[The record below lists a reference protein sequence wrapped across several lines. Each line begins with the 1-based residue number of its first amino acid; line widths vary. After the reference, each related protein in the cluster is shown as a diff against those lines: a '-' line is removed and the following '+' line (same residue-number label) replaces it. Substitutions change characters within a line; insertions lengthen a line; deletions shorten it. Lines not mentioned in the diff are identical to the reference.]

1 MVPNLSLWIMKRCS
15 YLTLWATLSL
25 VAACS
30 SKEEANPQ
38 SAQDVILTATTEGHD
53 GTRTTLDEDYTTVL
67 WMPKESLSVFRGGK
81 MAEFTSTNT
90 EKTPSAQFKGTLPEA
105 GGDKVIYGLY
115 PYSADASISKDV
127 ISASLPAEQVAVAGT
142 FDSNLFI
149 SVAHT
154 ETYEMGFY
162 NVCSGLRFMLDR
174 GDIRAVTFLSNGG
187 EPLTGKFSVGF
198 DKDGKPAVKSVEE
211 GSSEVKLTAPEGKT
225 FEPGVWYYVVTLPT
239 SLEKG
244 YTLLFEGESVQGTVR
259 SSNPIALNRSKFRS
273 AKLDASRVDYKK
285 ESDYDIVNADVRAY
299 LENVDYSDDPDYKRS
314 DVAKYSGSESPNPVK
329 LSWEGKASVIRMSTS
344 PDLSGYKEISVNASP
359 ASVYNLIPGV
369 RYFYSVLSA
378 DGTVLKESCVIPKG
392 PMRMINGV
400 TKNMRD
406 LGGWK
411 AGDKMIRYGMIYR
424 GARLD
429 DIQSN
434 PTAKA
439 IIFDD
444 LGLSI
449 DLDLRGLPPGTQGG
463 SGEKNPW
470 TAADPIQYVNIQLWH
485 YFVPTASQYDSSV
498 QVAPGASAEVYR
510 STLRTILGWLKAGE
524 VVYFHCHGGSD
535 RTGTLAFLIEALV
548 GVSENDLS
556 KDYEVTYYSGSKRK
570 RNGESGWYFGPM
582 VRYLRTFAP
591 GKTIQEQVTAWA
603 TTGENALTMEEV
615 EELKAL
621 LLE

>member
-1 MVPNLSLWIMKRCS
+1 MNH
-15 YLTLWATLSL
+15 YNHFALWAVLCL
-25 VAACS
+25 FVACS
-30 SKEEANPQ
+30 VNEEIIPSSQ
-38 SAQDVILTATTEGHD
+38 EIILTATTEGND
-53 GTRTTLDEDYTTVL
+53 ATRTTLDEDFTTVL

-81 MAEFTSTNT
+81 MAAFTSTNT
-90 EKTPSAQFKGTLPEA
+90 EKTPSAQFKGVLPEA
-105 GGDKVIYGLY
+105 GGDKIIYGLY
-115 PYSADASISKDV
+115 PYSTDASISKDV
-127 ISASLPAEQVAVAGT
+127 ISTSLPAEQVAVAGT
-142 FDSNLFI
+142 FGDNLFI
-149 SVAHT
+149 SVART

-174 GDIRAVTFLSNGG
+174 GDIQTVTFLSNAG
-187 EPLTGKFSVGF
+187 EPLAGKFSVGF
-198 DKDGKPAVKSVEE
+198 DKEGKPAVNAVEE
-211 GSSEVKLTAPEGKT
+211 GSSEVRLAAPDGKT
-225 FEPGVWYYVVTLPT
+225 FESGVWYYLVTLPT

-244 YTLLFEGESVQGTVR
+244 YTILLEGESVQGTIR
-259 SSNPIALNRSKFRS
+259 SSNAIALNRSKFRS

-285 ESDYDIVNADVRAY
+285 KSDYDIVNAGVRAY

-314 DVAKYSGSESPNPVK
+314 DVAKYSGSDSPNPVK
-329 LSWEGKASVIRMSTS
+329 LSWEGRASVVRISTS
-344 PDLSGYKEISVNASP
+344 PDLAGYREIKVDASP

-369 RYFYSVLSA
+369 RYYYSVLAS
-378 DGTVLKESCVIPKG
+378 DGAILRESCVIPKG

-411 AGDKMIRYGMIYR
+411 AGDKTIRYGKIYR

-434 PTAKA
+434 PSAKA

-498 QVAPGASAEVYR
+498 QVSPGASAEVYR
-510 STLRTILGWLKAGE
+510 STLRTILGWLKDGE

-535 RTGTLAFLIEALV
+535 RTGTLAFLIEALM

-582 VRYLRTFAP
+582 VKYLRTFAP

-603 TTGENALTMEEV
+603 TTGENALSLEEV

>member
-1 MVPNLSLWIMKRCS
+1 MNRYSHLGLWSALC
-15 YLTLWATLSL
+15 LF
-25 VAACS
+25 AACS
-30 SKEEANPQ
+30 AKEEVTPA
-38 SAQDVILTATTEGHD
+38 SREVILTATTEGND
-53 GTRTTLDEDYTTVL
+53 ATRTTLDVDFTTVL
-67 WMPKESLSVFRGGK
+67 WMPEESLSVFRGGK

-90 EKTPSAQFKGTLPEA
+90 EKSTSAQFKGSLPEA
-105 GGDKVIYGLY
+105 GGDNVIYGLY
-115 PYSADASISKDV
+115 PYSTKASISQDV
-127 ISASLPAEQVAVAGT
+127 ISTSLPDEQVAVAGT
-142 FDSNLFI
+142 FDNNLFI
-149 SVAHT
+149 SVART
-154 ETYEMGFY
+154 ESYEMTFF

-174 GDIRAVTFLSNGG
+174 DDIQVVTFLSNGG
-187 EPLTGKFSVGF
+187 EPLTGKFSAGF
-198 DKDGKPAVKSVEE
+198 DREGKPVVKTVEE
-211 GSSEVKLTAPEGKT
+211 GSSEVRLSAPEGKT
-225 FEPGVWYYVVTLPT
+225 FESGVWYYVVTLPT
-239 SLEKG
+239 ALEKG
-244 YTLLFEGESVQGTVR
+244 YTLLLEGEGVQGTVR
-259 SSNPIALNRSKFRS
+259 SLNAIALNRSKFRS
-273 AKLDASRVDYKK
+273 VKLDASRVDYKK
-285 ESDYDIVNADVRAY
+285 ESDYDIVNAGVRAY

-314 DVAKYSGSESPNPVK
+314 DVSKYSGSDKPNPVK
-329 LSWEGKASVIRMSTS
+329 LSWEGRASIIRISTS
-344 PDLSGYKEISVNASP
+344 PDLSDYREIKVDASP

-369 RYFYSVLSA
+369 RYFYSVLTA
-378 DGTVLKESCVIPKG
+378 DGTVLRESCVIPKG

-411 AGDKMIRYGMIYR
+411 AGDKTIRYGRIYR

-434 PTAKA
+434 PSAKA

-449 DLDLRGLPPGTQGG
+449 DLDLRGLPPGSQGG

-470 TAADPIQYVNIQLWH
+470 TSADPIQYFNIQLWH
-485 YFVPTASQYDSSV
+485 YFVPTASQYDYSV
-498 QVAPGASAEVYR
+498 QVSPGASAEVYR

-535 RTGTLAFLIEALV
+535 RTGTLAFLIEALM

-570 RNGESGWYFGPM
+570 RNGEAGWYFGPM

-603 TTGENALTMEEV
+603 TTGENALTSAEI

>member
-1 MVPNLSLWIMKRCS
+1 MSRYNHFA
-15 YLTLWATLSL
+15 LWAALYL
-25 VAACS
+25 FAACS
-30 SKEEANPQ
+30 VNEE
-38 SAQDVILTATTEGHD
+38 VIPSSQEVVLTATTEGND
-53 GTRTTLDEDYTTVL
+53 ATRTTLDKDFTTVL
-67 WMPKESLSVFRGGK
+67 WMPEESLSVFCGGK
-81 MAEFTSTNT
+81 MAAFTSTNT

-105 GGDKVIYGLY
+105 GGDKAIYGLY

-127 ISASLPAEQVAVAGT
+127 ISTSLPAEQVAVAGT
-142 FDSNLFI
+142 FGDNLFI
-149 SVAHT
+149 SVART

-174 GDIRAVTFLSNGG
+174 GNIQAVTFLSNGG
-187 EPLTGKFSVGF
+187 EPLAGKFSIGF
-198 DKDGKPAVKSVEE
+198 DKEGKPTVNAVEE
-211 GSSEVKLTAPEGKT
+211 GSSEVRLTAPDGKA
-225 FEPGVWYYVVTLPT
+225 FDSGVWYYLVTLPMN
-239 SLEKG
+239 LEKG
-244 YTLLFEGESVQGTVR
+244 YTILLEGESVQGTVR
-259 SSNPIALNRSKFRS
+259 SSNAIALNRSKFRS
-273 AKLDASRVDYKK
+273 VKLDASRVDYKK
-285 ESDYDIVNADVRAY
+285 ESDYDIVNAGVRAY
-299 LENVDYSDDPDYKRS
+299 LENVDYSDDADYKRS
-314 DVAKYSGSESPNPVK
+314 DVAKYSGSDSPNPVK
-329 LSWEGKASVIRMSTS
+329 LFWEGRASVVRISTN
-344 PDLSGYKEISVNASP
+344 PDLSGYREIKVDASP

-369 RYFYSVLSA
+369 RYYYSVLAS
-378 DGTVLKESCVIPKG
+378 DGAVLWESCVIPKG

-411 AGDKMIRYGMIYR
+411 AGDKTIRYGKIYR

-434 PTAKA
+434 PSAKA

-470 TAADPIQYVNIQLWH
+470 TATDPIRYVNIQLWH

-498 QVAPGASAEVYR
+498 QVSPGASAEVYR
-510 STLRTILGWLKAGE
+510 STLRTILGWLKDGE

-535 RTGTLAFLIEALV
+535 RTGTLAFLIEALM

-603 TTGENALTMEEV
+603 TTGENALSLEEV

>member
-1 MVPNLSLWIMKRCS
+1 MSHYSHIG
-15 YLTLWATLSL
+15 LWAALCL
-25 VAACS
+25 FVACS
-30 SKEEANPQ
+30 AKEEVTPSSQ
-38 SAQDVILTATTEGHD
+38 EVILTATTEGND
-53 GTRTTLDEDYTTVL
+53 GTRTSLDEDYTTVL
-67 WMPKESLSVFRGGK
+67 WMPEESLSVFCGGK
-81 MAEFTSTNT
+81 MAGFTSTNT
-90 EKTPSAQFKGTLPEA
+90 EKSTSVQFKGHLPDA
-105 GGDKVIYGLY
+105 CGDKFIYGLY
-115 PYSADASISKDV
+115 PYLADASISQGV
-127 ISASLPAEQVAVAGT
+127 ISTSLPAEQVAVAGT
-142 FDSNLFI
+142 FDNNLFI
-149 SVAHT
+149 SVART

-174 GDIRAVTFLSNGG
+174 NDIHTVTFLSNGG
-187 EPLTGKFSVGF
+187 EPLAGKFSVGF
-198 DKDGKPAVKSVEE
+198 DKDGKPVVKAVEE
-211 GSSEVKLTAPEGKT
+211 GISEVSLSAPDGKT
-225 FEPGVWYYVVTLPT
+225 FESGVWYYVVTLPAA
-239 SLEKG
+239 LEKG
-244 YTLLFEGESVQGTVR
+244 YTLLLEGEGVQGTVR
-259 SSNPIALNRSKFRS
+259 SSNAISLNRNKFRS
-273 AKLDASRVDYKK
+273 AMLDASRVDYKTLG
-285 ESDYDIVNADVRAY
+285 DYDIVNAGVRAY

-314 DVAKYSGSESPNPVK
+314 DVAKYSGSDKPNPVK
-329 LSWEGKASVIRMSTS
+329 LSWEGRASVIRISTS
-344 PDLSGYKEISVNASP
+344 PDLLDYREIKVDASP

-369 RYFYSVLSA
+369 RYFYSVLAS
-378 DGTVLKESCVIPKG
+378 DGTVLRESCVIPKG

-400 TKNMRD
+400 TSNMRD

-411 AGDKMIRYGMIYR
+411 AGDKTIRYGKIYR

-429 DIQSN
+429 NIQSN
-434 PTAKA
+434 PSAKA

-470 TAADPIQYVNIQLWH
+470 TPADPIQYVNIQLWH

-498 QVAPGASAEVYR
+498 QVSPGASAEVYR
-510 STLRTILGWLKAGE
+510 STLRTILGWLRDGE

-535 RTGTLAFLIEALV
+535 RTGTLAFLIEALM

-591 GKTIQEQVTAWA
+591 GKTIQEQVTVWA
-603 TTGENALTMEEV
+603 TTGENALTVDEI

>member
-1 MVPNLSLWIMKRCS
+1 MNRYSHFGLLAALC
-15 YLTLWATLSL
+15 LF
-25 VAACS
+25 AACS
-30 SKEEANPQ
+30 TKEEATPP
-38 SAQDVILTATTEGHD
+38 SSLEVILTATTEGND
-53 GTRTTLDEDYTTVL
+53 GTRTTLDEDYTAVL
-67 WMPKESLSVFRGGK
+67 WMPDEILSVFRGGK

-90 EKTPSAQFKGTLPEA
+90 EKTSSAQFKGTLPEA
-105 GGDKVIYGLY
+105 GGDNAIYGLY
-115 PYSADASISKDV
+115 PFSADASISKDV
-127 ISASLPAEQVAVAGT
+127 ISTSLPAEQVAVAGT
-142 FDSNLFI
+142 FNNNLFI
-149 SVAHT
+149 SVART

-174 GDIRAVTFLSNGG
+174 ADIQSVTFLSNGG
-187 EPLTGKFSVGF
+187 ESLAGNFSVGF
-198 DKDGKPAVKSVEE
+198 DKDGKPALKAVEE
-211 GSSEVKLTAPEGKT
+211 GSSEVRLTAPYGKP
-225 FEPGVWYYVVTLPT
+225 FESGVWYYVVTLPT

-244 YTLLFEGESVQGTVR
+244 YTLLLEGEGVQGTVR
-259 SSNPIALNRSKFRS
+259 SSNAISLNRSKFRS
-273 AKLDASRVDYKK
+273 VKLDASRVDYKK
-285 ESDYDIVNADVRAY
+285 ESDYDIVNAGVRAY

-314 DVAKYSGSESPNPVK
+314 DVSKYSGSDKPNPVK
-329 LSWEGKASVIRMSTS
+329 LSWDGKASVIRMSTS
-344 PDLSGYKEISVNASP
+344 PDLSNYREIKVDASP
-359 ASVYNLIPGV
+359 ESVYNLIPGV
-369 RYFYSVLSA
+369 RYFYSVLAA

-411 AGDKMIRYGMIYR
+411 AGDKTIRYGMIYR

-434 PTAKA
+434 PSAKA

-470 TAADPIQYVNIQLWH
+470 TAADPIQYFNIQLWH

-498 QVAPGASAEVYR
+498 QVSPGASAEVYR

-535 RTGTLAFLIEALV
+535 RTGTLAFLIEALM

-591 GKTIQEQVTAWA
+591 GKTIQEQVTTWA

>member
-1 MVPNLSLWIMKRCS
+1 MTIPLNRWIMNRYSHFALLAVLC
-15 YLTLWATLSL
+15 LL
-25 VAACS
+25 AACS
-30 SKEEANPQ
+30 TKDAVPPSSQEI
-38 SAQDVILTATTEGHD
+38 ILTAVTEGND
-53 GTRTTLDEDYTTVL
+53 ATRTTLDEDFTTVL
-67 WMPKESLSVFRGGK
+67 WMPKESLSVFLGGK
-81 MAEFTSTNT
+81 MAAFTSTNT
-90 EKTPSAQFKGTLPEA
+90 EQTPSAQFKGTLPEA

-127 ISASLPAEQVAVAGT
+127 ISTSLPAEQVAVAGT
-142 FDSNLFI
+142 FNNNLFI
-149 SVAHT
+149 SVTRT

-174 GDIRAVTFLSNGG
+174 SDIQAVTFLSNAG
-187 EPLTGKFSVGF
+187 EPLAGKFSVGF
-198 DKDGKPAVKSVEE
+198 DKDGKPTVNAVEE
-211 GSSEVKLTAPEGKT
+211 GSSEVMLAAPDGKT
-225 FEPGVWYYVVTLPT
+225 FESGVWYYLVTLPT
-239 SLEKG
+239 NLEKG
-244 YTLLFEGESVQGTVR
+244 YTILLEGESVQGTVR
-259 SSNPIALNRSKFRS
+259 SSNPITLNRSKFRS
-273 AKLDASRVDYKK
+273 VKLDASRVDYKK
-285 ESDYDIVNADVRAY
+285 ESDYDIVNAGVRAY

-314 DVAKYSGSESPNPVK
+314 DVAKYSGSDSPNPVK
-329 LSWEGKASVIRMSTS
+329 LSWEGRASVVRISTS
-344 PDLSGYKEISVNASP
+344 PDLSGYREIKVDASP

-369 RYFYSVLSA
+369 RYFYSVLAS
-378 DGTVLKESCVIPKG
+378 DGAVLRESCVIPKG

-400 TKNMRD
+400 TANMRD

-411 AGDKMIRYGMIYR
+411 AGDKTIRYGKIYR

-434 PTAKA
+434 PSAKA

-498 QVAPGASAEVYR
+498 QVSPGASAEVYR
-510 STLRTILGWLKAGE
+510 STLRTILGWLKDGE

-535 RTGTLAFLIEALV
+535 RTGTLAFLIEALM

-582 VRYLRTFAP
+582 VRYLRTFAL

-603 TTGENALTMEEV
+603 TTGENALSLEEV
-615 EELKAL
+615 EELKTL

>member
-1 MVPNLSLWIMKRCS
+1 MNRYSHLAFGAALC
-15 YLTLWATLSL
+15 LF
-25 VAACS
+25 AACS
-30 SKEEANPQ
+30 AKEEGTPP
-38 SAQDVILTATTEGHD
+38 SLEVLLTATTEKSNN
-53 GTRTTLDEDYTTVL
+53 TRTTLDEDYTSVL
-67 WMPKESLSVFRGGK
+67 WMPNESLSVFRGGK
-81 MAEFTSTNT
+81 MAAFTSTNT
-90 EKTPSAQFKGTLPEA
+90 EKSTSAQFKGTLPEA
-105 GGDKVIYGLY
+105 GSDNALYGLY
-115 PYSADASISKDV
+115 PYSADATISKDV
-127 ISASLPAEQVAVAGT
+127 ISTSLPAEQVAVAGT
-142 FDSNLFI
+142 FDNNLFI
-149 SVAHT
+149 SVART
-154 ETYEMGFY
+154 EAYEMVFF

-174 GDIRAVTFLSNGG
+174 DDIQVVTFLSNGG
-187 EPLTGKFSVGF
+187 EPLAGKLSAGF
-198 DKDGKPAVKSVEE
+198 DKDGKPVVKTVEE
-211 GSSEVKLTAPEGKT
+211 GSSEVKLSAPEGKT
-225 FEPGVWYYVVTLPT
+225 FESGVWYYVVTLPT
-239 SLEKG
+239 ALEKG
-244 YTLLFEGESVQGTVR
+244 YTLLLEGEGVQGTVR
-259 SSNPIALNRSKFRS
+259 SSNAISLNRSKFRS
-273 AKLDASRVDYKK
+273 VKLDVSRVDYKK
-285 ESDYDIVNADVRAY
+285 ESDYDIVNAGVRAY
-299 LENVDYSDDPDYKRS
+299 LENVDYSDDPDFKRS
-314 DVAKYSGSESPNPVK
+314 DVSKYSGSDKPNPVK
-329 LSWEGKASVIRMSTS
+329 LSWEGKASVIRISTS
-344 PDLSGYKEISVNASP
+344 PDLSNYREIKVDASP

-369 RYFYSVLSA
+369 RYFYSVLTA

-392 PMRMINGV
+392 PMRMINGI

-411 AGDKMIRYGMIYR
+411 AGDKTIRYGKIYR

-429 DIQSN
+429 DIQSK
-434 PTAKA
+434 PSAKA

-470 TAADPIQYVNIQLWH
+470 TSADPIQYFNIQLWH
-485 YFVPTASQYDSSV
+485 YFVPTASQYDASV
-498 QVAPGASAEVYR
+498 QVSPGASAEVYR

-535 RTGTLAFLIEALV
+535 RTGTLAFLIEALM

>member
-1 MVPNLSLWIMKRCS
+1 MNRYSHLALWGALC
-15 YLTLWATLSL
+15 LF
-25 VAACS
+25 AACS
-30 SKEEANPQ
+30 AKGNPLPPSSQ
-38 SAQDVILTATTEGHD
+38 EIILTATTEEND
-53 GTRTTLDEDYTTVL
+53 ATRTTLDEDFTTVL
-67 WMPKESLSVFRGGK
+67 WMPKENLSVFRGGK

-90 EKTPSAQFKGTLPEA
+90 EKTPSAQFKGVLPEA

-127 ISASLPAEQVAVAGT
+127 ISTSLPAEQVAVAGT
-142 FDSNLFI
+142 FGDNLFI
-149 SVAHT
+149 SVART

-162 NVCSGLRFMLDR
+162 NVCSGLRFMLER
-174 GDIRAVTFLSNGG
+174 GDIQTVTFLSNGG
-187 EPLTGKFSVGF
+187 EPLAGKFSIGF
-198 DKDGKPAVKSVEE
+198 DKDGKPTVNAVEE
-211 GSSEVKLTAPEGKT
+211 GSSEVRLSAPYGNT
-225 FEPGVWYYVVTLPT
+225 FESGVWYYLVTLPT
-239 SLEKG
+239 NLEKG
-244 YTLLFEGESVQGTVR
+244 YTILLEGESIQGTVR
-259 SSNPIALNRSKFRS
+259 SSNAIALNRSKFRS
-273 AKLDASRVDYKK
+273 AKLNASRVDYKK
-285 ESDYDIVNADVRAY
+285 ESDYDIVNAGVRAY

-314 DVAKYSGSESPNPVK
+314 DVAKYSGSDSPNPVK
-329 LSWEGKASVIRMSTS
+329 LSWEGRASVIRISTS
-344 PDLSGYKEISVNASP
+344 PDLSGYREIKVNASP

-369 RYFYSVLSA
+369 RYFYSVLAA
-378 DGTVLKESCVIPKG
+378 DGTVLRESCVIPKG
-392 PMRMINGV
+392 PMRMIHGV

-411 AGDKMIRYGMIYR
+411 AGDKTIRYGKIYR

-434 PTAKA
+434 PSAKA

-470 TAADPIQYVNIQLWH
+470 TTADPIQYVNIQLWH

-498 QVAPGASAEVYR
+498 QVSPGASAEVYR
-510 STLRTILGWLKAGE
+510 STLRTILGWLKDGE

-535 RTGTLAFLIEALV
+535 RTGTLAFLIEALM

-603 TTGENALTMEEV
+603 TTGENALTLEEID
-615 EELKAL
+615 ELKAL

>member
-1 MVPNLSLWIMKRCS
+1 MIRYFHFAFWVALCLFVACS
-15 YLTLWATLSL
+15 TKEATLS
-25 VAACS
+25 S
-30 SKEEANPQ
+30 QEI
-38 SAQDVILTATTEGHD
+38 ILTASTEENNE
-53 GTRTTLDEDYTTVL
+53 TRTTLDTDYTTVL
-67 WMPKESLSVFRGGK
+67 WIPKESISVFRGGK
-81 MAEFTSTNT
+81 MSEFISTNT
-90 EKTPSAQFKGTLPEA
+90 EKTPLAQFKGTLPEA

-115 PYSADASISKDV
+115 PYSADASISKDI
-127 ISASLPAEQVAVAGT
+127 ISTSLPVEQVAVAGT
-142 FDSNLFI
+142 FDNDLFI
-149 SVAHT
+149 SVART
-154 ETYEMGFY
+154 ETYELGFF

-174 GDIRAVTFLSNGG
+174 NDIQTVTFLSNGG
-187 EPLTGKFSVGF
+187 EPLAGKFSVGF
-198 DKDGKPAVKSVEE
+198 DKDGKPALKSVEE
-211 GSSEVKLTAPEGKT
+211 GGTEVRLTAPNGKT
-225 FEPGVWYYVVTLPT
+225 FESGVWYYVVTLPV
-239 SLEKG
+239 SLDKG
-244 YTLLFEGESVQGTVR
+244 YTLLLEGENVQGTVR
-259 SSNPIALNRSKFRS
+259 SSNAITLNRSKFRS

-285 ESDYDIVNADVRAY
+285 ESDYDIVNAGVRAY
-299 LENVDYSDDPDYKRS
+299 LENVDYSDDPDFKRS
-314 DVAKYSGSESPNPVK
+314 DVSKYSGSDSPNPVK
-329 LSWEGKASVIRMSTS
+329 LSWEGRASVIRISTS
-344 PDLSGYKEISVNASP
+344 PDLSGYREIKVDASP

-369 RYFYSVLSA
+369 RYFYSVLTA
-378 DGTVLKESCVIPKG
+378 DGTILKESCVIPKG

-411 AGDKMIRYGMIYR
+411 AGDKTIRYGKIYR

-429 DIQSN
+429 DIQSK
-434 PTAKA
+434 PSAKA
-439 IIFDD
+439 IIFDN

-498 QVAPGASAEVYR
+498 QVSPGASAEVYR

-535 RTGTLAFLIEALV
+535 RTGTLAFLIEALM

-603 TTGENALTMEEV
+603 TTGENALTVEEI

>member
-1 MVPNLSLWIMKRCS
+1 MSHYNHFA
-15 YLTLWATLSL
+15 LWAVLCL
-25 VAACS
+25 FAACS
-30 SKEEANPQ
+30 TKEAAPSLPQ
-38 SAQDVILTATTEGHD
+38 EIILTATTEVND
-53 GTRTTLDEDYTTVL
+53 ATRTTLDEDFATVL
-67 WMPKESLSVFRGGK
+67 WMPKENLSVFRGGK
-81 MAEFTSTNT
+81 MAAFTSTNT
-90 EKTPSAQFKGTLPEA
+90 EKTPSAQFKGMLPEA

-127 ISASLPAEQVAVAGT
+127 ISTSLPDEQVAVAGT
-142 FDSNLFI
+142 FGDNLFI
-149 SVAHT
+149 SVART

-174 GDIRAVTFLSNGG
+174 GDIQTVTFLSNGG
-187 EPLTGKFSVGF
+187 EPLAGTFSIGF
-198 DKDGKPAVKSVEE
+198 DKEGKPTVNAVEE
-211 GSSEVKLTAPEGKT
+211 GSSEVRLEAPDGKT
-225 FEPGVWYYVVTLPT
+225 FESGVWYYLVTLPT
-239 SLEKG
+239 NLEKG
-244 YTLLFEGESVQGTVR
+244 YTILLAGESVQGTVR
-259 SSNPIALNRSKFRS
+259 SSNAIALNRSKFRS
-273 AKLDASRVDYKK
+273 VKLDASRVDYKK
-285 ESDYDIVNADVRAY
+285 ESDYDIVNAGVRAY

-314 DVAKYSGSESPNPVK
+314 DVAKYSGSDSPNPVK
-329 LSWEGKASVIRMSTS
+329 LSWEGRASVVRISTS
-344 PDLSGYKEISVNASP
+344 PDLAGYREIKVDASS

-369 RYFYSVLSA
+369 RYFYSVLAS
-378 DGTVLKESCVIPKG
+378 DGAVLRESCVIPKG

-411 AGDKMIRYGMIYR
+411 AGDKTIRYGKIYR

-434 PTAKA
+434 PSAKA

-470 TAADPIQYVNIQLWH
+470 TPADPIQYVNIQLWH

-498 QVAPGASAEVYR
+498 QVSPGASAEVYR
-510 STLRTILGWLKAGE
+510 STLRTILGWLKDGE

-535 RTGTLAFLIEALV
+535 RTGTLAFLIEALM

-603 TTGENALTMEEV
+603 TTGENALSLEEV
-615 EELKAL
+615 EEFKAL

>member
-1 MVPNLSLWIMKRCS
+1 MNRCSRLVLWTALSLF
-15 YLTLWATLSL
+15 
-25 VAACS
+25 AACS
-30 SKEEANPQ
+30 SKEEAVPSLQ
-38 SAQDVILTATTEGHD
+38 EVILTAKTEAND
-53 GTRTTLDEDYTTVL
+53 ATRTILDEDYTTVL
-67 WMPKESLSVFRGGK
+67 WMPKESISVFRGGK
-81 MAEFTSTNT
+81 MVEFTSTNT
-90 EKTPSAQFKGTLPEA
+90 EKTPSAQFKGTFPETS
-105 GGDKVIYGLY
+105 GDKVIYGLY
-115 PYSADASISKDV
+115 PYSAEASISTDV
-127 ISASLPAEQVAVAGT
+127 ISTSLPAEQIAVAGT
-142 FDSNLFI
+142 FDNNLFI
-149 SVAHT
+149 SVART
-154 ETYEMGFY
+154 EVYEMSFR
-162 NVCSGLRFMLDR
+162 NVCSGLRFMLNR
-174 GDIRAVTFLSNGG
+174 NDIQTVTFLSNGG
-187 EPLTGKFSVGF
+187 EPLAGKFSVGF
-198 DKDGKPAVKSVEE
+198 DRDGKPAVQTVEE
-211 GSSEVKLTAPEGKT
+211 GSSEVMLSAPDGKI
-225 FEPGVWYYVVTLPT
+225 FDSGVWYYVVTLPT
-239 SLEKG
+239 SLSKG
-244 YTLLFEGESVQGTVR
+244 YTLLLEGDGVQGTVR
-259 SSNPIALNRSKFRS
+259 SSNAISLNRSKFRS
-273 AKLDASRVDYKK
+273 VSLDASRVDYKK
-285 ESDYDIVNADVRAY
+285 ESDYDIVNAGVRAY

-314 DVAKYSGSESPNPVK
+314 DVSKYSGSDSPNPVK

-344 PDLSGYKEISVNASP
+344 PDLSGYWEIKVDNSP

-369 RYFYSVLSA
+369 RYFYSVLAS
-378 DGTVLKESCVIPKG
+378 DGTVLRESCVIPKG

-411 AGDKMIRYGMIYR
+411 AGDKTIRYGRIYR

-429 DIQSN
+429 DIQSK
-434 PTAKA
+434 PSAKA

-485 YFVPTASQYDSSV
+485 YFVPTASQYDASV
-498 QVAPGASAEVYR
+498 QVSPGASAEVYR

-535 RTGTLAFLIEALV
+535 RTGTLAFLIEALM

-603 TTGENALTMEEV
+603 TTGENALTVEEI

-621 LLE
+621 LLK

>member
-1 MVPNLSLWIMKRCS
+1 MNRYS
-15 YLTLWATLSL
+15 YIGLWAALCLS
-25 VAACS
+25 AACS
-30 SKEEANPQ
+30 PKEEVTP
-38 SAQDVILTATTEGHD
+38 SSREEVLLTATTERNND
-53 GTRTTLDEDYTTVL
+53 TRTTLDEDYTTVL
-67 WMPKESLSVFRGGK
+67 WMPEESLSVFRGGN

-90 EKTPSAQFKGTLPEA
+90 EKSASVQFKGTLPDP
-105 GGDKVIYGLY
+105 GGDKFIYGLY
-115 PYSADASISKDV
+115 PYSAEASISRDV
-127 ISASLPAEQVAVAGT
+127 ISTSLPAEQVAVAGT
-142 FDSNLFI
+142 FDNNLFI
-149 SVAHT
+149 SVART
-154 ETYEMGFY
+154 ETYEMGFL
-162 NVCSGLRFMLDR
+162 NVCSGLRFMLYRD
-174 GDIRAVTFLSNGG
+174 DIQVVTFLSNGG
-187 EPLTGKFSVGF
+187 EPLAGTFSVGF
-198 DKDGKPAVKSVEE
+198 DKDGKPVVKSVEE
-211 GSSEVKLTAPEGKT
+211 GRSEVRLSAPDGNT
-225 FEPGVWYYVVTLPT
+225 FKSGVWYYVVTLPT
-239 SLEKG
+239 ALEKG
-244 YTLLFEGESVQGTVR
+244 YTLLLEGEGVQGTVR
-259 SSNPIALNRSKFRS
+259 SSNAIALNRSKFRS
-273 AKLDASRVDYKK
+273 VKLDASRVDYKK
-285 ESDYDIVNADVRAY
+285 ESDYDIVNAGVRAY

-314 DVAKYSGSESPNPVK
+314 DVAKYSGSDKPNPVK
-329 LSWEGKASVIRMSTS
+329 LSWEGRASVIRISTS
-344 PDLSGYKEISVNASP
+344 LDLSDYREIKVDASP

-369 RYFYSVLSA
+369 RYFYSVLTA

-400 TKNMRD
+400 TSNMRD

-411 AGDKMIRYGMIYR
+411 AGDKTIRYGKIYR

-434 PTAKA
+434 PSAKA

-470 TAADPIQYVNIQLWH
+470 TPADPIQYVNIQLWH

-510 STLRTILGWLKAGE
+510 STLRTILGWLKDGE

-535 RTGTLAFLIEALV
+535 RTGTLAFLIEALM

-603 TTGENALTMEEV
+603 TTGENALTLEEI

>member
-1 MVPNLSLWIMKRCS
+1 MPFQPPYRHLG
-15 YLTLWATLSL
+15 LWAALYL
-25 VAACS
+25 LAACS
-30 SKEEANPQ
+30 AREEVIPSLQ
-38 SAQDVILTATTEGHD
+38 EVILTATTEGN
-53 GTRTTLDEDYTTVL
+53 GNTRTTLDEDYTTVL
-67 WMPKESLSVFRGGK
+67 WMPKESISVFRGGK
-81 MAEFTSTNT
+81 IAEFTSTNT
-90 EKTPSAQFKGTLPEA
+90 EKTPLAQFKGTLPEA

-115 PYSADASISKDV
+115 PYSAGASISKDV
-127 ISASLPAEQVAVAGT
+127 ISTSLPVEQVAVAGT
-142 FDSNLFI
+142 FDNELFI
-149 SVAHT
+149 SVART
-154 ETYEMGFY
+154 ETCELGFF
-162 NVCSGLRFMLDR
+162 NVCSGLRFLLDR
-174 GDIRAVTFLSNGG
+174 SDIHTVTFLSNGG
-187 EPLTGKFSVGF
+187 EPLAGKFSVGF
-198 DKDGKPAVKSVEE
+198 DKGGKPTVKGIEE
-211 GSSEVKLTAPEGKT
+211 GSPEVRLSAPAGKT
-225 FEPGVWYYVVTLPT
+225 FESGVWYYVVTLPAT
-239 SLEKG
+239 LEKG
-244 YTLLFEGESVQGTVR
+244 YTLILEGEGVQGTVR
-259 SSNPIALNRSKFRS
+259 SSNAITLNRSKFRS

-285 ESDYDIVNADVRAY
+285 ESDYDIVNAGVRAY
-299 LENVDYSDDPDYKRS
+299 LENVDYSDDPDFKRS
-314 DVAKYSGSESPNPVK
+314 DVSKYSGSDSPNPVK
-329 LSWEGKASVIRMSTS
+329 LSWEGRASVIRISTS
-344 PDLSGYKEISVNASP
+344 PDLSGYREMKVDASP

-369 RYFYSVLSA
+369 RYFYSILTT

-411 AGDKMIRYGMIYR
+411 AGDKTIRYGKIYR

-429 DIQSN
+429 DIQSK
-434 PTAKA
+434 PSAKA

-485 YFVPTASQYDSSV
+485 YFVPTASQYDASV
-498 QVAPGASAEVYR
+498 QVSPGASAEVYR

-535 RTGTLAFLIEALV
+535 RTGTLAFLIEALM

-603 TTGENALTMEEV
+603 TTGENALTVEEI

>member
-1 MVPNLSLWIMKRCS
+1 M
-15 YLTLWATLSL
+15 
-25 VAACS
+25 
-30 SKEEANPQ
+30 
-38 SAQDVILTATTEGHD
+38 
-53 GTRTTLDEDYTTVL
+53 
-67 WMPKESLSVFRGGK
+67 FRGGK
-81 MAEFTSTNT
+81 MAAFSSTNT
-90 EKTPSAQFKGTLPEA
+90 EKTPSAQFKGMLPEA

-115 PYSADASISKDV
+115 PYSADASISKDI
-127 ISASLPAEQVAVAGT
+127 ISTSLPAEQVAVAGT
-142 FDSNLFI
+142 FGDNLFI
-149 SVAHT
+149 SVART

-174 GDIRAVTFLSNGG
+174 SDIQSVTFLSNGG
-187 EPLTGKFSVGF
+187 EPLAGKFSVGF
-198 DKDGKPAVKSVEE
+198 DKDGKPTVNAVEE
-211 GSSEVKLTAPEGKT
+211 GTPEVKLTAPDGKT
-225 FEPGVWYYVVTLPT
+225 FESGVWYYLVTLPT
-239 SLEKG
+239 NLEKG
-244 YTLLFEGESVQGTVR
+244 YTILLEGESVQGTVR
-259 SSNPIALNRSKFRS
+259 SSNTIALNRSKFRS
-273 AKLDASRVDYKK
+273 VKLDASRVDYKK
-285 ESDYDIVNADVRAY
+285 ESDYDIVNAGVRAY

-314 DVAKYSGSESPNPVK
+314 DVAKYSGSDSPNPVK
-329 LSWEGKASVIRMSTS
+329 LSWEGRASVVRISTS
-344 PDLSGYKEISVNASP
+344 PDLSGYREIKVDASP

-369 RYFYSVLSA
+369 RYFYSVLAS
-378 DGTVLKESCVIPKG
+378 DGAVLRESCVIPKG

-411 AGDKMIRYGMIYR
+411 AGDKTIRYGKIYR

-429 DIQSN
+429 DIQSK
-434 PTAKA
+434 PSAKA

-498 QVAPGASAEVYR
+498 QVSPGASAEVYR
-510 STLRTILGWLKAGE
+510 STLRTILGWLKDGE

-535 RTGTLAFLIEALV
+535 RTGTLAFLIEALM

-603 TTGENALTMEEV
+603 TTGENALSLEEV
-615 EELKAL
+615 EEFKAL

>member
-1 MVPNLSLWIMKRCS
+1 M
-15 YLTLWATLSL
+15 
-25 VAACS
+25 
-30 SKEEANPQ
+30 
-38 SAQDVILTATTEGHD
+38 ATTEGNVV
-53 GTRTTLDEDYTTVL
+53 TRTTLDEDFTTVF

-81 MAEFTSTNT
+81 MAAFTSTNT
-90 EKTPSAQFKGTLPEA
+90 EKTASAQFKGMLPEA
-105 GGDKVIYGLY
+105 DGDKVIYGLY

-127 ISASLPAEQVAVAGT
+127 ISTSLPAEQVAVAGT
-142 FDSNLFI
+142 FGDNLFI
-149 SVAHT
+149 SVART

-174 GDIRAVTFLSNGG
+174 GDIQTVTFLSNGG
-187 EPLTGKFSVGF
+187 EPLAGKFSIGF
-198 DKDGKPAVKSVEE
+198 DKDGKPTVKAVEE
-211 GSSEVKLTAPEGKT
+211 VSSEVRLSLPDGKT
-225 FEPGVWYYVVTLPT
+225 FESGVWYYLVTLPT
-239 SLEKG
+239 NLEKG
-244 YTLLFEGESVQGTVR
+244 YTILLEGESIQGTVR
-259 SSNPIALNRSKFRS
+259 SSNAIALNRSKFRS
-273 AKLDASRVDYKK
+273 AKLNASRVDYKK
-285 ESDYDIVNADVRAY
+285 ESDYDIVNAGVRAY

-314 DVAKYSGSESPNPVK
+314 DVAKYSGSDSPNPVK
-329 LSWEGKASVIRMSTS
+329 LSWEGRASVIRISTS
-344 PDLSGYKEISVNASP
+344 PDLSGYREIIVNASP

-369 RYFYSVLSA
+369 RYFYSVLAA
-378 DGTVLKESCVIPKG
+378 DGTVLRESCVIPKG
-392 PMRMINGV
+392 PMRMIHGV

-411 AGDKMIRYGMIYR
+411 AGDKTIRYGKIYR

-434 PTAKA
+434 PSAKA
-439 IIFDD
+439 ITFDD

-470 TAADPIQYVNIQLWH
+470 TTADPIQYVNIQLWH

-498 QVAPGASAEVYR
+498 QVSPGASAEVYR
-510 STLRTILGWLKAGE
+510 STLRTILGWLKDGE

-535 RTGTLAFLIEALV
+535 RTGTLAFLIEALM

-603 TTGENALTMEEV
+603 TTGENALTLEEID
-615 EELKAL
+615 ELKAL